1 MLNSWER
8 FRDARIA
15 DNKHGRQTMDE
26 VAAATGVSKNMIS
39 RLEKDIRCNNDKPES
54 ESGVKWQA
62 VAKLAKHYGV
72 SADYLMGLSE
82 VKTTD
87 INIRAMCDSLGLS
100 EQTVSTLV
108 LANKARHEAQTLTK
122 YKDIKATS
130 DFLEARKQYGH
141 SQIPDDPSYLVTL
154 AHILSEGLLQF
165 ADEAV
170 MIAMNDT
177 TLSERY
183 FRLTCKNEST
193 SEYNAATYLTALGA
207 AYSVNQELIS
217 LNDSKRFTIY
227 EITTVIGN
235 YLRGRYIDGT
245 LD

>member
-8 FRDARIA
+8 FRDARIT

-39 RLEKDIRCNNDKPES
+39 RLEKDPRSDNDKPES

-62 VAKLAKHYGV
+62 VAKLARHYGV

-82 VKTTD
+82 VKTPD
-87 INIRAMCDSLGLS
+87 INIRAMCDILGLS
-100 EQTVSTLV
+100 EQTISTLT
-108 LANKARHEAQTLTK
+108 LANRARHEAQTLTK

-141 SQIPDDPSYLVTL
+141 NQVSDDPSYLVTL
-154 AHILSEGLLQF
+154 AHILSDGLLQF

-170 MIAMNDT
+170 LIAMNDT
-177 TLSERY
+177 TLAERY
-183 FRLTCKNEST
+183 FCLTYKDDST
-193 SEYNAATYLTALGA
+193 PEYNAATYLTALGA
-207 AYSVNQELIS
+207 AYNVNKELIS
-217 LNDSKRFTIY
+217 ANDSKRFAIY

-235 YLRGRYIDGT
+235 YLRSRYIEGAPD
-245 LD
+245 